1 MSPKL
6 QRLTPIAPS
15 EGDIYNGDLLNRR
28 PDCEYLRDGILTAK
42 TPCVLAV
49 NASWGAGKTTF
60 LQMLQ
65 EECKVAEMR
74 SVYFDTW
81 KNDFHDDALAP
92 MIGQIEIQV
101 GKECK
106 LPEKF
111 INAGRKVCEKF
122 PLLPAAATAFGLA
135 GHIAVDTTTGGAA
148 TAGAMAM
155 KGADKVLK
163 KIGEKSDMVTEYV
176 NRQKAMDQFRK
187 ELEKFA
193 DTEKGK
199 PLVFFVDELDRCR
212 PIFAVE
218 VLEKIK
224 HVFDVPG
231 VFFVIAVN
239 KDELQKTIKSVYG
252 DINSALYLRRFFD
265 YEFALES
272 QGDVVTTALKRCQAQ
287 ASASSM
293 VSGPDLY
300 NYLSLMCRDFGLPPR
315 DQEQVAALAASA
327 LSVAE
332 GADFDSILYALFV
345 VLKFDNPALYAE
357 CLNTARWNLSDFSF
371 KKVMDYYELK
381 TGAYSNIERSSR
393 GRVDHFPSQGHPHYF
408 PIRYLSVMR
417 YLSDGS
423 YKQIVDARAGDER
436 IKRAKQGNIDSGKTF
451 WEDVMVESKHPP
463 PYEGLQATFENI
475 EFGAKKQQ

>member
-74 SVYFDTW
+74 SVYFDAW
-81 KNDFHDDALAP
+81 KNDFHSDALAP
-92 MIGQIEIQV
+92 MIGEINRQLAPKGEFKQSILAV
-101 GKECK
+101 GHALKN
-106 LPEKF
+106 PETYTRGIDLMMNILGK
-111 INAGRKVCEKF
+111 AE
-122 PLLPAAATAFGLA
+122 P
-135 GHIAVDTTTGGAA
+135 TTTAVESGVE
-148 TAGAMAM
+148 MP
-155 KGADKVLK
+155 KADDLRKFVQK
-163 KIGEKSDMVTEYV
+163 MSAKSNAIVEYAE
-176 NRQKAMDQFRK
+176 REKAMDKFRE
-187 ELEKFA
+187 ELKKFA
-193 DTEKGK
+193 NLQTGK
-199 PLVFFVDELDRCR
+199 PFVFFVDELDRCR

-224 HVFDVPG
+224 HVFDVSG

-272 QGDVVTTALKRCQAQ
+272 QGDVVTTALNRCQAQ

-293 VSGPDLY
+293 VDGPALY
-300 NYLSLMCRDFGLPPR
+300 NYLSLLCRDFGLPPR

-332 GADFDSILYALFV
+332 GAYFDSILYALFV

-371 KKVMDYYELK
+371 EKVMNYYELK

-393 GRVDHFPSQGHPHYF
+393 DRVDHFPSQGHPHYF

-423 YKQIVDARAGDER
+423 YKQIVDARAGEEQA
-436 IKRAKQGNIDSGKTF
+436 KRAKEGNIDSGRTF
-451 WEDVMVESKHPP
+451 WEDVMVESTHPP